1 MMLKHKARS
10 LRSLEGICMKTTP
23 QQPGSSRVKIV
34 IKSVGT
40 AFGYG
45 MLAALGL
52 GLFVFLFGTLTSG
65 GNIEVGSD
73 WTRRVLYVVS
83 SLAIIAAGAGMLFSG
98 REYAEKQRGFTKDI
112 AARETHITDDGKIDS
127 RIKDLAPAGIQW
139 ATAILV
145 AAAGSFFVAA
155 LYDEIMGRFF
165 LL

>member
-1 MMLKHKARS
+1 
-10 LRSLEGICMKTTP
+10 
-23 QQPGSSRVKIV
+23 
-34 IKSVGT
+34 
-40 AFGYG
+40 

-83 SLAIIAAGAGMLFSG
+83 SLAIIASGAGMLFSG

-112 AARETHITDDGKIDS
+112 AALETHITDDGKVDS